1 MISSIKGQLRN
12 LKLYILGILYRNYFG
27 PMAGNCNTNINKP
40 RGDEVLLN
48 KCRLLELVAS
58 GIKLNY
64 NFVGGIQERVSN

>member
-12 LKLYILGILYRNYFG
+12 LKLYILGILYRYYFG
-27 PMAGNCNTNINKP
+27 PMAGNRNTNINKP